1 MRKVKLVVQYDGTD
15 YAGFQFQPDVAT
27 VQDELERALSKVLQH
42 EVHLIAAG
50 RTDAGVHATGQV
62 IVVETEN
69 PIPAWQLVK
78 AANDALP
85 AAVGVVEAEDAA
97 PGFHPRYDAVAKLY
111 CYRILNRPVGSPFIC
126 RYAWHVTR
134 PLDDEVMNAGAACL
148 LGKHDFSAFE
158 AAGNSTRNK
167 VRCLE
172 RLDCDRVGEIL
183 EIRALADG
191 FLYMMVRNIVGTLVE
206 VGQGRRTPEGV
217 EETLR
222 SRDRSLAG
230 PTAPPQGLCLV
241 RVDY

>member
-15 YAGFQFQPDVAT
+15 YAGFQIQPNVPT
-27 VQDELERALSKVLQH
+27 VQEELERALSKVLQH
-42 EVHLIAAG
+42 TVHLVAAG

-62 IVVETEN
+62 VAIETDN
-69 PIPAWQLVK
+69 PIPAWQLVR
-78 AANDALP
+78 ATNDVLP
-85 AAVGVVEAEDAA
+85 TAVGVVEAEEVS

-126 RYAWHVTR
+126 RYAWHV
-134 PLDDEVMNAGAACL
+134 PGGLDDEAMNAGAACL
-148 LGKHDFSAFE
+148 LGRHDFSAFE
-158 AAGNSTRNK
+158 AAGSSARNK

-172 RLDCDRVGEIL
+172 RLDCERVGDIL

-206 VGQGRRTPEGV
+206 VGQGRRMPGEM
-217 EETLR
+217 ETILR
-222 SRDRSLAG
+222 SRDRSQAG
-230 PTAPPQGLCLV
+230 PTAPPHGLCLV